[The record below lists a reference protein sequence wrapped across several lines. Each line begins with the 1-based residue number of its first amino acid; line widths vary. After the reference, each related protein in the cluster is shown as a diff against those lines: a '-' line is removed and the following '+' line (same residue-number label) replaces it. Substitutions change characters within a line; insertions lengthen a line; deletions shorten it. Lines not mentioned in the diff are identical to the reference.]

1 MTNTDASTAA
11 HIASLRADDLKV
23 AVVVARFNANIT
35 EKLLEGA
42 LQAWAGCG
50 GDASTLRVV
59 RVPGAFELPIAA
71 QALARTKKFDAVV
84 CLGCVIRGDT
94 DHYNYVCDQAAA
106 GIMCVGLDES
116 LPVIF
121 GVLTTDTLQQA
132 EDRAGGK
139 DGNKG
144 MDAVWAAIET
154 ATLLR
159 QLQA

>member
-1 MTNTDASTAA
+1 MTNTDTSTAA
-11 HIASLRADDLKV
+11 HIATLRADDLKV
-23 AVVVARFNANIT
+23 AIVVARFNANIT
-35 EKLLEGA
+35 EKLLEGS
-42 LQAWAGCG
+42 QAAWKNCG
-50 GDASTLRVV
+50 GEVSRLEVV

-71 QALARTKKFDAVV
+71 QALARTQNYDAVV

-94 DHYNYVCDQAAA
+94 DHYNYVCDQAAS
-106 GIMCVGLDES
+106 GIMRVGLDLG

-144 MDAVWAAIET
+144 ADAIWAAIET
-154 ATLLR
+154 ANLLER
-159 QLQA
+159 IAA

>member
-1 MTNTDASTAA
+1 MTNPGTNTDA
-11 HIASLRADDLKV
+11 HIATLRANNLKV
-23 AVVVARFNANIT
+23 AFVVARFNANIT

-50 GDASTLRVV
+50 GDASTLEVV

-71 QALARTKKFDAVV
+71 QALARTKNFDAIV

-94 DHYNYVCDQAAA
+94 DHYNYVCDQAAS
-106 GIMCVGLDES
+106 GIMRVGLDEG

-121 GVLTTDTLQQA
+121 GVLTTDTLHQA

-144 MDAVWAAIET
+144 MDAVWAAIDT
-154 ATLLR
+154 ATLLK
-159 QLQA
+159 QIAY